1 MKDRIGRVM
10 SALLSLV
17 LPLRNG
23 RRAVYRHTVSPSRAR
38 DLHQALRSPW
48 LEPWPGPDSATVRQH
63 WADDERDM
71 TIPLRGV
78 TGDLRRAHDAEGAR
92 RSRFEHRRS
101 FDQAA
106 AYPDEV
112 DLHQERRRALSFAAS
127 GYDYPYSY
135 PGAPFPS
142 SAIGLP

>member
-1 MKDRIGRVM
+1 MAGAVARPGQRDRPA
-10 SALLSLV
+10 ALG
-17 LPLRNG
+17 G
-23 RRAVYRHTVSPSRAR
+23 RRARH
-38 DLHQALRSPW
+38 DH
-48 LEPWPGPDSATVRQH
+48 
-63 WADDERDM
+63 
-71 TIPLRGV
+71 PLRVV
-78 TGDLRRAHDAEGAR
+78 TGDLRRAHDAEEAR

-101 FDQAA
+101 FDRA

-142 SAIGLP
+142 SAIGIP